1 MLENSGLVLGVDSS
15 FGLLTWLHNPR
26 HVGMALLIH
35 GWLLHL
41 TQSRRRRRTGRSRV
55 RKKTRGGEAG
65 QTANLLYSI
74 AVLNDFKP
82 NNAKVCVVVLKKST

>member
-41 TQSRRRRRTGRSRV
+41 TQRESEEEEED
-55 RKKTRGGEAG
+55 GEK
-65 QTANLLYSI
+65 QS
-74 AVLNDFKP
+74 
-82 NNAKVCVVVLKKST
+82 

>member
-1 MLENSGLVLGVDSS
+1 MRRSCPTPGRGPGTGQPLKGTHTHRIGQGGCMLENSGLVLGVDSS

-41 TQSRRRRRTGRSRV
+41 TQRESEEEED
-55 RKKTRGGEAG
+55 GEK
-65 QTANLLYSI
+65 QS
-74 AVLNDFKP
+74 
-82 NNAKVCVVVLKKST
+82 

>member
-41 TQSRRRRRTGRSRV
+41 TQSESEEEED
-55 RKKTRGGEAG
+55 GEK
-65 QTANLLYSI
+65 QS
-74 AVLNDFKP
+74 
-82 NNAKVCVVVLKKST
+82 

>member
-41 TQSRRRRRTGRSRV
+41 TQRVGGGGGRGEAELE
-55 RKKTRGGEAG
+55 KTRGGEAG